1 MVTVRLDSIFSR
13 YCSVAMRT
21 RCDKGI
27 PVFSETSF
35 KRAMTAALKRTG
47 MAEFRLTPNLYITTV
62 EEFKKYRLTS
72 WYLLAIHR
80 IPMKRVGLTGFVF
93 VRFSPQMK
101 RRVLQLSRL
110 ARLPMAEIV
119 RQAVDN
125 QLPLW
130 EKNGKPRPPKV
141 DGRNRKPKT

>member
-1 MVTVRLDSIFSR
+1 
-13 YCSVAMRT
+13 
-21 RCDKGI
+21 
-27 PVFSETSF
+27 
-35 KRAMTAALKRTG
+35 
-47 MAEFRLTPNLYITTV
+47 
-62 EEFKKYRLTS
+62 
-72 WYLLAIHR
+72 
-80 IPMKRVGLTGFVF
+80 MKRVGLTGFVF